1 MGALRSGTRILLV
14 LDFDGTL
21 TPIVRRPDAARLH
34 PAVRQTL
41 RRLAA
46 DRRVRLAIVSGR
58 SLADLRRRVGLPGIV
73 YGGCHGLELRGPA
86 LRYTHPAA
94 RSARARLRAAGAR
107 LAAGLGG
114 YPGARLEPKRC
125 ALAVHYRGVPPPAAR
140 RLRRLVERLA
150 HEARLGILPGKRV
163 WDLVPPGHAGKAAA
177 LRRLLREF
185 RAPAGA
191 RRVLTLYAG
200 DDTTDADVF
209 RTLGRRILG
218 VQVGGRRGLAAYRLP
233 GVPALHTLLRRVAD
247 VVEGVPRLSPSRCMS
262 SGM

>member
-1 MGALRSGTRILLV
+1 VGALRSGTRVLLV

-86 LRYTHPAA
+86 LRYTHPGA
-94 RSARARLRAAGAR
+94 RSARARLRAAAAR

-114 YPGARLEPKRC
+114 YPGARLEPKGC
-125 ALAVHYRGVPPPAAR
+125 ALAVHYRGVPSRAVR
-140 RLRRLVERLA
+140 RLRRVVGRVA
-150 HEARLGILPGKRV
+150 REARLGILPGKRV
-163 WDLVPPGHAGKAAA
+163 WDLVPPGRRGKAPA

-185 RAPAGA
+185 RAPAGG

-200 DDTTDADVF
+200 DDATDADVF
-209 RTLGRRILG
+209 RALGPRILG

-233 GVPALHTLLRRVAD
+233 GVPALHTLLRRLAD
-247 VVEGVPRLSPSRCMS
+247 TVEGVPRLRPSR
-262 SGM
+262 